1 MPPYNP
7 TPPTV
12 PSARSPVGAGVAVDV
27 GRGRLRRPRPLPP
40 CRIAPTGMTVPSPGH
55 LWGRL
60 HHPHPV
66 PAPCPNPPHGRPK
79 GPNPTSQPLPPL
91 RVRCFSPAVSYPPP
105 RARWHLPLKLVF
117 CLQFF
122 LQGIIANI
130 CTFLLQLELTPDHML
145 IIPTLPKLV
154 RK

>member
-1 MPPYNP
+1 MNELESMGWRSMRGGDACVAL
-7 TPPTV
+7 V
-12 PSARSPVGAGVAVDV
+12 P
-27 GRGRLRRPRPLPP
+27 PLPHCP
-40 CRIAPTGMTVPSPGH
+40 YGYDCSLAWSLVGTLASPSSCSCP
-55 LWGRL
+55 LL
-60 HHPHPV
+60 H
-66 PAPCPNPPHGRPK
+66 CPNPPHGRPK

-105 RARWHLPLKLVF
+105 RAPWLLPLKLVF